1 VQLALQRRAGAQRGG
16 GEPGTRQGGES
27 ASGRTA
33 HQPRHATQAGR
44 RCTCINGKA
53 EHRMA
58 LLFTGEPSKQSHIG
72 ERSGLERTSPLTQH
86 GLAQ

>member
-1 VQLALQRRAGAQRGG
+1 
-16 GEPGTRQGGES
+16 
-27 ASGRTA
+27 
-33 HQPRHATQAGR
+33 
-44 RCTCINGKA
+44 
-53 EHRMA
+53 MA